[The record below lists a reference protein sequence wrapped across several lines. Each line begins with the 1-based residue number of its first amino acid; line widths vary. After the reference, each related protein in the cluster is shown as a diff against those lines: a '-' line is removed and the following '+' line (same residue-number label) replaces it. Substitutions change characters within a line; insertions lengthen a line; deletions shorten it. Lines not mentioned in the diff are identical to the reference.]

1 MDLILL
7 LSNKIMIHWVHQT
20 MPNVSLYFRKFIQS
34 KMNAYNLFIKSR
46 KICVVFDK
54 TEIHFPK
61 WNSDF
66 RQNDN
71 ETFLWVQRRA
81 KNVFALGSFF
91 VIIVIFILKCE
102 KLKFYIWILVAVWWR
117 RQWWIWRTN
126 PWQNI
131 QKIKCMQSHAC
142 YWKYA
147 VICSL
152 RNGQHQRQCIVN
164 VQIRLGLCKIVSMP
178 TFEKAHTHHTRIA
191 SPFLVQMPPLAV
203 IWWYGIVEELHVVLP
218 VRFNSSFKYFT
229 LMCFCCWWCMKL
241 ALPEP

>member
-1 MDLILL
+1 M
-7 LSNKIMIHWVHQT
+7 
-20 MPNVSLYFRKFIQS
+20 SL
-34 KMNAYNLFIKSR
+34 
-46 KICVVFDK
+46 
-54 TEIHFPK
+54 HFPK

-102 KLKFYIWILVAVWWR
+102 KLKLHIWILVAVWWR
-117 RQWWIWRTN
+117 RQCWIWRTN

-178 TFEKAHTHHTRIA
+178 TFEKAHTHTPHTNRLTVFGSNA
-191 SPFLVQMPPLAV
+191 PTHCDMV
-203 IWWYGIVEELHVVLP
+203 IWDSGRVTCCVT
-218 VRFNSSFKYFT
+218 SSV
-229 LMCFCCWWCMKL
+229 
-241 ALPEP
+241 